1 MTAHGD
7 PNKTASAAREREA
20 RAPASKRASAAS
32 SRQARLLS
40 LAWRESRSARRRLLL
55 YMSSISLGVAALVAI
70 DSFAANVTDSVR
82 EQARGLL
89 GGDASLTSGDPYTPR
104 LSHVLDSLERRGIGE
119 ARSTSFASMAV
130 VPRSSGTRLVQVRAV
145 SPGYPFYG
153 QITSDPPPAWPQLQS
168 GPYAV
173 VDPALL
179 VSLDAR
185 IGDTLTLG
193 LAKFVIAGS
202 LRSVPGEVGIS
213 AAIGPRVYIPDR
225 YLDATKLLVFGSRA
239 DYETIFRLPDG
250 ADQTRFASALRRAIG
265 GERARVRTVR
275 DTEVNL
281 TQAIDQLRDFLG
293 VVGLVALLLGG
304 IGVASGVHAF
314 VMRKID
320 TVAVLR
326 CLGATSWQVLG
337 IYVFQAAMMGL
348 AGAALGGVLGVVLQ
362 LLLPLALKD
371 FLPVDVAVHLA
382 PASIGLGLVVGVW
395 VALVFAMRPLVAIR
409 RVSPLQALRREADA
423 AVLRMSRLDPLRITV
438 SVAIVGSIVLLAL
451 SRAGNVRRGIGF
463 SVAIMLAVGAL
474 WGVAVLLSS
483 LARRVVR
490 PRWPF
495 VLRQG
500 IASLYRPGNQTR
512 AVVLSLGFGVFL
524 MSTLYQVH
532 HSLLST
538 LDVKLSQARANL
550 VFFDVQQ
557 DQDAGVDS
565 IVRGTGY
572 TVVEQVPLVPM
583 RVAAINGR
591 STAQLLAD
599 TARGQDGRRRRSGWP
614 LRREYRSTYRDE
626 PTASERIVA
635 GKWFTS
641 TTDTTQLPEVSID
654 VGVARELRLQLG
666 DTVTW
671 NVQGVMVP
679 TRVTSF
685 REVNWARF
693 EPNFF
698 AVFQSR
704 ALQNAPKQF
713 LILAQ
718 VPGASAVARVQRAVV
733 RAFPNVSS
741 IDLTLVQRTV
751 MDVLGKVTMAI
762 RFMAL
767 VSLALGIPVLF
778 SAVAATRR
786 ERLRE
791 GVLLKTLG
799 ATRRQIGRI
808 MLAEYAVLGALGSVA
823 GVALSFGGSWALTH
837 WIFHVA
843 FAPSFLPALLIAL
856 AMMLLAVTIG
866 LATGREVF
874 QQTPMAALREA

>member
-1 MTAHGD
+1 MDQPGSGD
-7 PNKTASAAREREA
+7 RIARTGRW
-20 RAPASKRASAAS
+20 S
-32 SRQARLLS
+32 QLIG
-40 LAWRESRSARRRLLL
+40 LAWRESRTARRRLLL

-82 EQARGLL
+82 DQSRALL
-89 GGDASLTSGDPYTPR
+89 GGDASLTSGDRYTPR
-104 LSHVLDSLERRGIGE
+104 VLHVLDSVRGRGVAE
-119 ARSTSFASMAV
+119 AQSTNFASMAV

-145 SPGYPFYG
+145 STGYPFYG
-153 QITSDPPPAWPQLQS
+153 RITSDPEAAWPALQS
-168 GPYAV
+168 GPNAV
-173 VDPALL
+173 VDAALL
-179 VSLDAR
+179 ISLDAR
-185 IGDTLTLG
+185 VGDTLTLG
-193 LAKFVIAGS
+193 LAKFVISGT

-213 AAIGPRVYIPDR
+213 ATIGPRMYIPDR
-225 YLDATKLLVFGSRA
+225 YLDRTKLLVFGSRA
-239 DYETIFRLPDG
+239 DYETLFRLPNGTDP
-250 ADQTRFASALRRAIG
+250 TRFAAELRRAVT
-265 GERARVRTVR
+265 GERARVRTVK

-326 CLGATSWQVLG
+326 CLGATSWQVLA
-337 IYVFQAAMMGL
+337 IYVAQAAVMGL
-348 AGAALGGVLGVVLQ
+348 VGAALGGALGIVFQ

-371 FLPVDVAVHLA
+371 FLPVDVTVHLA
-382 PASIGLGLVVGVW
+382 PASVGLGLIVGVW
-395 VALVFAMRPLVAIR
+395 VSLVFALRPLVAIR
-409 RVSPLQALRREADA
+409 RVSPLQALRRDADA
-423 AVLRMSRLDPLRITV
+423 IVLRLNRLDPLRVGV
-438 SVAIVGSIVLLAL
+438 SLGIVASVVLLAL

-463 SVAIMLAVGAL
+463 SVAIILAVGAL
-474 WGVAVLLSS
+474 FGSAVLLSW
-483 LARRVVR
+483 LARHLVR

-532 HSLLST
+532 HSLLKT
-538 LDVKLSQARANL
+538 LDVKLTQARANL

-557 DQDAGVDS
+557 DQDGGVDS
-565 IVRGTGY
+565 IVHANGFAI
-572 TVVEQVPLVPM
+572 VQQVPLVAM

-591 STAQLLAD
+591 TATQLMAD
-599 TARGQDGRRRRSGWP
+599 TVATASGRRERRSAWP
-614 LRREYRSTYRDE
+614 LRREYRSTYRDDQT
-626 PTASERIVA
+626 PSERIVA
-635 GKWFTS
+635 GKWFS
-641 TTDTTQLPEVSID
+641 PTTDTTTLPEVSIEA
-654 VGVARELRLQLG
+654 GVARELRLRIG

-671 NVQGVMVP
+671 NVQGVQLP

-704 ALQNAPKQF
+704 ALEHAPKQF
-713 LILAQ
+713 VILAQ
-718 VPGASAVARVQRAVV
+718 VPGASAVARLQSGVV
-733 RAFPNVSS
+733 RKFPNVSS
-741 IDLTLVQRTV
+741 IDLSLVQHTI

-808 MLAEYAVLGALGSVA
+808 MLAEYAVLGTLGSVA
-823 GVALSFGGSWALTH
+823 GVGLSFGGSWALTH

-843 FAPSFLPALLIAL
+843 FAPSVIPAVLVAL
-856 AMMLLAVTIG
+856 AMILLAVTIG

-874 QQTPMAALREA
+874 RQTPMVALREA